1 MMAKRTNK
9 TRRPFKEN
17 PKRRFIPNSLTILNM
32 FLGFM
37 SIISA
42 VNGEFFW
49 AAWFIIFGG
58 IFDGFDG
65 KIARALDST
74 SEFGI
79 QFDSLADIITF
90 CLAPS
95 VFVYMV
101 WAEPL
106 GQLVGG
112 FYAFI
117 PLMLG
122 SIRLAKFNLE
132 ADGDQKEGFYGIP
145 TPLMAM
151 TVVGLY
157 LFMSQIHHYPF
168 LQWIPKHEG
177 GDSRLVLPFIMIV
190 SSLMLS
196 KIPFAKSPKMSLKGS
211 MKEKWGFIS
220 AMLMMLLV
228 FVSKGFLM
236 FPLAIMMIVTSL
248 FRWTRSHRDQ
258 NEDLEDI

>member
-1 MMAKRTNK
+1 MPRKKNGKRTPL
-9 TRRPFKEN
+9 REN
-17 PKRRFIPNSLTILNM
+17 PRRRFIPNSLTIFNL

-37 SIISA
+37 SILSSFH
-42 VNGEFFW
+42 GDYFW

-74 SEFGI
+74 SDFGI

-106 GQLVGG
+106 GQLLGG
-112 FYAFI
+112 FYAFM
-117 PLMLG
+117 PLMIG
-122 SIRLAKFNLE
+122 AIRLAKFNLE
-132 ADGDQKEGFYGIP
+132 AEGDQKSQFFGIP
-145 TPLMAM
+145 TPLMAL
-151 TVVGLY
+151 TVVGLW
-157 LFMSQIHHYPF
+157 LFLDQIHLYPF
-168 LQWIPKHEG
+168 LQWSPKHPG
-177 GDSRLVLPFIMIV
+177 GDARIVLPFIMII

-211 MKEKWGFIS
+211 GKEKWAFIS
-220 AMLMMLLV
+220 ALIMMILV

-236 FPLAIMMIVTSL
+236 FPLAISMIAISL
-248 FRWTRSHRDQ
+248 FKWTKSQRDL
-258 NEDLEDI
+258 DAGLEVD

>member
-1 MMAKRTNK
+1 MVRDPAKKRL
-9 TRRPFKEN
+9 PLKEN
-17 PKRRFIPNSLTILNM
+17 PRRRFIPNSFTIFNM

-37 SIISA
+37 SILSSA
-42 VNGEFFW
+42 HGDYFW
-49 AAWFIIFGG
+49 AAWFIIFGA

-74 SEFGI
+74 SDFGI

-112 FYAFI
+112 FYAFM

-132 ADGDQKEGFYGIP
+132 AEGTQKGQFYGVP
-145 TPLMAM
+145 TPLMAL
-151 TVVGLY
+151 TVVGIW
-157 LFMSQIHHYPF
+157 LFMSQIHEYPM
-168 LQWIPKHEG
+168 LGWTPRQVG
-177 GDSRLVLPFIMIV
+177 GDARIVLPLVMII

-196 KIPFAKSPKMSLKGS
+196 KIPFSKSPPMSLKGTPKQK
-211 MKEKWGFIS
+211 MALIS
-220 AMLMMLLV
+220 GVVMMILV

-236 FPLAIMMIVTSL
+236 FPLAVVMIFSSL
-248 FRWTRSHRDQ
+248 LKWTRTQRYNS
-258 NEDLEDI
+258 EGTGVE

>member
-1 MMAKRTNK
+1 MPRKEVRKRV
-9 TRRPFKEN
+9 PFKQN
-17 PKRRFIPNSLTILNM
+17 PRRRFIPNSFTIFNM

-37 SIISA
+37 SILASA
-42 VNGEFFW
+42 NGEFFW
-49 AAWFIIFGG
+49 AAWFIIFGS

-74 SEFGI
+74 SDFGI

-112 FYAFI
+112 FYAFM

-132 ADGDQKEGFYGIP
+132 SDGDQKAQFYGMP
-145 TPLMAM
+145 TPIMAL
-151 TVVGLY
+151 TVVGIW
-157 LFMSQIHHYPF
+157 LFLSQIHEYPF
-168 LQWIPKHEG
+168 LQWQPQKNLG
-177 GDSRLVLPFIMIV
+177 GDSRIVLPLVMII
-190 SSLMLS
+190 SALMLS
-196 KIPFAKSPKMSLKGS
+196 KVPFSKSPNMSFKGTW
-211 MKEKWGFIS
+211 KEKLPFLS
-220 AMLMMLLV
+220 ALTMLVLI
-228 FVSKGFLM
+228 FASKGFLL
-236 FPLAIMMIVTSL
+236 FPLAMLLILSNL
-248 FRWTRSHRDQ
+248 FKWTRSHR
-258 NEDLEDI
+258 EVIEVLEDE

>member
-1 MMAKRTNK
+1 MVKDPARKRLSL
-9 TRRPFKEN
+9 KEH
-17 PKRRFIPNSLTILNM
+17 PRRRFIPNSFTIFNM

-37 SIISA
+37 SILSSA
-42 VNGEFFW
+42 NGEYFW

-74 SEFGI
+74 SDFGI
-79 QFDSLADIITF
+79 QFDSLADIVTF

-112 FYAFI
+112 FYAFM

-132 ADGDQKEGFYGIP
+132 AEGDQQGQFHGVP
-145 TPLMAM
+145 TPLMAL
-151 TVVGLY
+151 TVVGIW
-157 LFMSQIHHYPF
+157 LFLSQIHEYPF
-168 LQWIPKHEG
+168 LQWEPRNLG
-177 GDSRLVLPFIMIV
+177 GDARIVLPFIMMI

-196 KIPFAKSPKMSLKGS
+196 KIPFAKSPIMSLKGS
-211 MKEKWGFIS
+211 FKEKWAFIS
-220 AMLMMLLV
+220 ALLMIVLV
-228 FVSKGFLM
+228 FASKGFLL
-236 FPLAIMMIVTSL
+236 FPLALLMILSSL
-248 FRWTRSHRDQ
+248 LKWTKGQRDA
-258 NEDLEDI
+258 EDEPEAV

>member
-1 MMAKRTNK
+1 MSEKSLHK
-9 TRRPFKEN
+9 RRPLREN
-17 PKRRFIPNSLTILNM
+17 PSRRFIPNSFTIFNM

-37 SIISA
+37 SIISSI
-42 VNGEFFW
+42 NGDYFW

-74 SEFGI
+74 SDFGI

-112 FYAFI
+112 FYAFM

-132 ADGDQKEGFYGIP
+132 SVSAQKEQFSGIP
-145 TPLMAM
+145 TPMMAL
-151 TVVGLY
+151 TVVGLW
-157 LFMSQIHHYPF
+157 LFLSQIHKYPL
-168 LQWIPKHEG
+168 LQWAPKDLG
-177 GDSRLVLPFIMIV
+177 GDARIVLPFIMIV

-196 KIPFAKSPKMSLKGS
+196 KIPFAKSPKMSLKGTA
-211 MKEKWGFIS
+211 KEKWSFIS
-220 AMLMMLLV
+220 AMLMMIMV
-228 FVSKGFLM
+228 FASKGFLL
-236 FPLAIMMIVTSL
+236 FPLATLMIFASL
-248 FRWTRSHRDQ
+248 IKWTRTHKDIEES
-258 NEDLEDI
+258 LEID

>member
-1 MMAKRTNK
+1 MVRDPARKRL
-9 TRRPFKEN
+9 PFKEN
-17 PKRRFIPNSLTILNM
+17 PRRRFIPNSFTIFNM

-37 SIISA
+37 SILSSA
-42 VNGEFFW
+42 NGEYFW
-49 AAWFIIFGG
+49 AAWFIVFGA

-74 SEFGI
+74 SDFGI

-106 GQLVGG
+106 GQMVGG
-112 FYAFI
+112 FYAFM

-132 ADGDQKEGFYGIP
+132 AEGDQKAQFYGVP
-145 TPLMAM
+145 TPLMAL
-151 TVVGLY
+151 TVVGIW
-157 LFMSQIHHYPF
+157 LFLSQINQYPF
-168 LQWIPKHEG
+168 LGWEPRNVG
-177 GDSRLVLPFIMIV
+177 GDARVVLPMVMII

-196 KIPFAKSPKMSLKGS
+196 KIPFSKSPAMTLKGTS
-211 MKEKWGFIS
+211 KEKWSLIS
-220 AMLMMLLV
+220 SVAMVLLV

-236 FPLAIMMIVTSL
+236 FPIAVIMIFSSL
-248 FRWTRSHRDQ
+248 LKWTRTQRDI
-258 NEDLEDI
+258 EDESGVE

>member
-1 MMAKRTNK
+1 MAAKSPRKRI
-9 TRRPFKEN
+9 PLKEN
-17 PKRRFIPNSLTILNM
+17 PRRRFIPNSLTIFNM

-37 SIISA
+37 SIIASA
-42 VNGEFFW
+42 NGEFFW

-74 SEFGI
+74 SDFGI
-79 QFDSLADIITF
+79 QFDSLADIVTF

-112 FYAFI
+112 FYAFM

-132 ADGDQKEGFYGIP
+132 AEGDQKNQFFGIP
-145 TPLMAM
+145 TPLMAL
-151 TVVGLY
+151 TVVGIW
-157 LFMSQIHHYPF
+157 LFLSQIHKYPF
-168 LQWIPKHEG
+168 LGWEPRQLG
-177 GDSRLVLPFIMIV
+177 GEPRIVLPFIMIV

-196 KIPFAKSPKMSLKGS
+196 KIPFSKSPAMSLKGT
-211 MKEKWGFIS
+211 MKEKWALIS
-220 AMLMMLLV
+220 GLLMIFLV
-228 FVSKGFLM
+228 FLSKGFLL
-236 FPLAIMMIVTSL
+236 FPLALLLIAISL
-248 FRWTRSHRDQ
+248 FKWTRSHRDVV
-258 NEDLEDI
+258 DLIEPD

>member
-1 MMAKRTNK
+1 MPKK
-9 TRRPFKEN
+9 PTRERIPLKQN
-17 PKRRFIPNSLTILNM
+17 PRRRFIPNSLTIFNM

-37 SIISA
+37 SIISSM
-42 VNGEFFW
+42 NGDYFW

-74 SEFGI
+74 SDFGI

-112 FYAFI
+112 FYAFM

-132 ADGDQKEGFYGIP
+132 ANDDQKNQFTGIP
-145 TPLMAM
+145 TPLMAL
-151 TVVGLY
+151 TVVGIW
-157 LFMSQIHHYPF
+157 LFFNQVYEYPM
-168 LQWIPKHEG
+168 LIWTPKHPA
-177 GDSRLVLPFIMIV
+177 GDGRIVLPFVMII

-211 MKEKWGFIS
+211 AKEKWSFIS
-220 AMLMMLLV
+220 ALLMMALV
-228 FVSKGFLM
+228 FISKGFLL
-236 FPLAIMMIVTSL
+236 FPIALVLITISL
-248 FRWTRSHRDQ
+248 FKWTKTHRELNDSIEQ
-258 NEDLEDI
+258 D

>member
-1 MMAKRTNK
+1 MARDPNRKRVPLK
-9 TRRPFKEN
+9 KDPR
-17 PKRRFIPNSLTILNM
+17 RRFIPNSLTIFNM

-37 SIISA
+37 SIISSA
-42 VNGEFFW
+42 NGEFFW
-49 AAWFIIFGG
+49 AAWFIIFGA

-74 SEFGI
+74 SEFGL
-79 QFDSLADIITF
+79 QFDSLADIVTF

-112 FYAFI
+112 FYAFM

-132 ADGDQKEGFYGIP
+132 ADEDQKGQFTGVP
-145 TPLMAM
+145 TPLMAL
-151 TVVGLY
+151 TVVGLW
-157 LFMSQIHHYPF
+157 LFLSQIDQYPF
-168 LQWIPKHEG
+168 LKWQPHSEG
-177 GDSRLVLPFIMIV
+177 GDARFVLPLVMII

-196 KIPFAKSPKMSLKGS
+196 KIPFSKSPKMSLRGS
-211 MKEKWGFIS
+211 LKEKWAFLSGLGMI
-220 AMLMMLLV
+220 ALV
-228 FVSKGFLM
+228 FASKGFLL
-236 FPLAIMMIVTSL
+236 FPLSILMILSSL
-248 FRWTRSHRDQ
+248 LRWTRTQRVA
-258 NEDLEDI
+258 EAELED